1 MRGLRPE
8 KNNELIENIK
18 KKFSNNILHV
28 EENRGMVVVLPK
40 KDQFLTLMKSLRDDA
55 VFQFDTLM
63 DLTAV
68 DFLGIKDIRF
78 EMIYMLF
85 SSKTL
90 SRVRLKLSIAENE
103 NVPSLI
109 DIWKGANWPE
119 REVFDLM
126 GIRFDGHPLMERLI
140 MPDGY
145 IGHPLRKDFPIK
157 GLGEDY
163 LIESIL
169 LPVKE
174 EMAMKNQG
182 DSK

>member
-8 KNNELIENIK
+8 QNAELMENIK
-18 KKFSNNILHV
+18 KKFSNDILHM
-28 EENRGMVVVLPK
+28 EENRGMVVIQAK
-40 KDQFLTLMKSLRDDA
+40 KENFLTLMKSLKDDKP
-55 VFQFDTLM
+55 FMFDTLM

-68 DFLGIKDIRF
+68 DYSGVKDIRF
-78 EMIYMLF
+78 EVIYMLF

-90 SRVRLKLSIAENE
+90 SRIRLKLSIAEKE
-103 NVPSLI
+103 NAPSVI
-109 DIWKGANWPE
+109 NIWKGANWPE

-169 LPVKE
+169 MPVKNE
-174 EMAMKNQG
+174 VNLKKEG
-182 DSK
+182 SK